1 MQSSLVYQAF
11 TSSHRLAKWMKAY
24 MPKASTPNRDRTC
37 STRTGLPWQ
46 KRPIA
51 SAEGIGDT
59 GVAQTFFIL
68 KPSTDFV
75 N

>member
-1 MQSSLVYQAF
+1 
-11 TSSHRLAKWMKAY
+11 MKAY

>member
-24 MPKASTPNRDRTC
+24 MAKASRPNRDRTC
-37 STRTGLPWQ
+37 PTRTGLPWQ
-46 KRPIA
+46 KRPVA
-51 SAEGIGDT
+51 PAEGIGDT
-59 GVAQTFFIL
+59 GVAQIGFTL